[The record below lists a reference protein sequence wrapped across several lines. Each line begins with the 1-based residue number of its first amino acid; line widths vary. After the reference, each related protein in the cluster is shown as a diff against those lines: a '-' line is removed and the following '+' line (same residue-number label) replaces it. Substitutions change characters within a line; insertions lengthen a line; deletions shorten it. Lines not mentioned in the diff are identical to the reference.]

1 MMRLMNFCFRTI
13 IEEVELYVGPA
24 LKKEANTAKCVDKR
38 ERTIFYL
45 SSNYRYKH
53 IEKCNYFFMLALLE
67 DFKIVCKNFVKYHC
81 LEHMDVKFLEKFYK
95 KVIFNDFNG
104 GGTDFYKSTKET
116 KIEPVVAE
124 ESEQA

>member
-13 IEEVELYVGPA
+13 IEEVELYVSSS
-24 LKKEANTAKCVDKR
+24 LKKEAQTAKCIDKR

-53 IEKCNYFFMLALLE
+53 IEKCNYLVKLALLE
-67 DFKIVCKNFVKYHC
+67 DFKFVCKNFVKYRC
-81 LEHMDVKFLEKFYK
+81 LEHLDMKFLEKFYK

-116 KIEPVVAE
+116 KVEPIA
-124 ESEQA
+124 